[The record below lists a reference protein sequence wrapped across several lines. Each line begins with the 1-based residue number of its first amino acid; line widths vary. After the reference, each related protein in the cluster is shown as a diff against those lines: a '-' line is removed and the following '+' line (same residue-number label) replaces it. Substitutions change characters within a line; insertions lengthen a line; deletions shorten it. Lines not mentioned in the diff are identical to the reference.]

1 MASVV
6 RRAPTSRGRVSVT
19 LSSALDTAGT
29 ISANVSLHV
38 LAASSAAQVATLFLR
53 ASDAYRMSSVSD
65 NGKPYTKFDATQETV
80 AVARPQ
86 IGGSVL
92 VEIHYKKK

>member
-1 MASVV
+1 
-6 RRAPTSRGRVSVT
+6 
-19 LSSALDTAGT
+19 
-29 ISANVSLHV
+29 
-38 LAASSAAQVATLFLR
+38 
-53 ASDAYRMSSVSD
+53 MSSVSD